1 MRSLL
6 LRVIPLSL
14 LAVLIV
20 VGAHLAMP
28 SNQYPVVEV
37 HLTQAGPAGF
47 VDTYGEMTGSA
58 VGERPVGSLYL
69 SGLLTF
75 AAGGAAWGVQRLRR
89 QRALGELEKINFRS
103 QIDQAGDRLNAAQQA
118 LESHQAQVQ
127 QLSADAATAAQQLQT
142 AHAQIQ
148 KLKQQIY
155 DLERVSPIHE
165 TQQEQ
170 QSQAVVQLRQELD
183 TSQSL
188 NHQLRQQLAE
198 ETAKVLHQQADIQR
212 LTDQCQTLGL
222 QLADHQSEID
232 QLLAQLE
239 LALQQEDEHRRSITC
254 LEGQLSH
261 QAALQSAQLENLTR
275 TVRDLKRQLRQAS
288 FQQQQATEDALTFEE
303 GCTNGKH
310 FYRLR
315 IDCEKDL
322 KKLPSRE
329 FKQLMM
335 RILDLQISPRPQDH
349 RPLNKYGYRS
359 VMSIDEGEYRICYSI
374 YEAVEHQLGEV
385 QVLVVDKRNDDK
397 VYNRLR
403 QMLG

>member
-1 MRSLL
+1 MRNPL
-6 LRVIPLSL
+6 LRLIPLSL

-37 HLTQAGPAGF
+37 HLTQAGPPGF
-47 VDTYGEMTGSA
+47 VDGYGEMAGRTGD
-58 VGERPVGSLYL
+58 RPWMPLYV
-69 SGLLTF
+69 SGLLTLV
-75 AAGGAAWGVQRLRR
+75 AGGTAWGVQRLRR
-89 QRALGELEKINFRS
+89 QRALGELEKINLRS
-103 QIDQAGDRLNAAQQA
+103 QVDQAGDRLNAAQQA

-148 KLKQQIY
+148 QLKQQIY

-170 QSQAVVQLRQELD
+170 QSQAVAQLRQELD

-188 NHQLRQQLAE
+188 NHQLRQQLTE

-212 LTDQCQTLGL
+212 LTDQCQTLSL
-222 QLADHQSEID
+222 QLAEHQSEID

-261 QAALQSAQLENLTR
+261 QAALQSAQVENLTR

>member
-1 MRSLL
+1 MRTSLL
-6 LRVIPLSL
+6 RLIPLSL
-14 LAVLIV
+14 LAVLII

-37 HLTQAGPAGF
+37 HLTQAGPPAF
-47 VDTYGEMTGSA
+47 VDGYGEMAGGA
-58 VGERPVGSLYL
+58 AGERPLGSLYL

-89 QRALGELEKINFRS
+89 QRALVELEKINLRS
-103 QIDQAGDRLNAAQQA
+103 QLDQAGDRLNAAQQA
-118 LESHQAQVQ
+118 LECHQTQVQ
-127 QLSADAATAAQQLQT
+127 QLSADAVTAAQQLQT

-148 KLKQQIY
+148 QLKQQIL
-155 DLERVSPIHE
+155 DLERTAHTHE
-165 TQQEQ
+165 TQQTGQ
-170 QSQAVVQLRQELD
+170 DQTVSQLSQALD
-183 TSQSL
+183 ASQSL
-188 NHQLRQQLAE
+188 NHQLRQQLTE
-198 ETAKVLHQQADIQR
+198 ETAKVLHQQADIER
-212 LTDQCQTLGL
+212 LTDQCQTLSL
-222 QLADHQSEID
+222 QLAEHQGEID
-232 QLLAQLE
+232 QLLVQLE
-239 LALQQEDEHRRSITC
+239 LALQQEDEQRRSITY

-261 QAALQSAQLENLTR
+261 QAALQSAQVENLSR
-275 TVRDLKRQLRQAS
+275 IVRDLKRQLRQAS

-335 RILDLQISPRPQDH
+335 RILDLQTAPRPQDH

-385 QVLVVDKRNDDK
+385 QVLVVDKRNDGR

>member
-1 MRSLL
+1 MRNPL
-6 LRVIPLSL
+6 LRLIPLSL

-37 HLTQAGPAGF
+37 HLTQAGPTGF
-47 VDTYGEMTGSA
+47 VDSYGDMAG
-58 VGERPVGSLYL
+58 RPGGDRPWGPLYL

-75 AAGGAAWGVQRLRR
+75 VAGGVVWGVQRQRR
-89 QRALGELEKINFRS
+89 QRALGELEKVSLRS
-103 QIDQAGDRLNAAQQA
+103 QIDQAGDRLNAAHQA
-118 LESHQAQVQ
+118 LEHHQAQVQ
-127 QLSADAATAAQQLQT
+127 QLSTDAATAAQQLQD
-142 AHAQIQ
+142 AHTQIQ
-148 KLKQQIY
+148 QLKQQIR
-155 DLERVSPIHE
+155 DLERTEHTYE
-165 TQQEQ
+165 TQQQ
-170 QSQAVVQLRQELD
+170 HHDQAVLQLNQQLD

-212 LTDQCQTLGL
+212 LTEECQALSR
-222 QLADHQSEID
+222 QLAEHQSEID

-239 LALQQEDEHRRSITC
+239 LALQQEDEHRRNITY

-261 QAALQSAQLENLTR
+261 QAAMQSAQAEDLTR
-275 TVRDLKRQLRQAS
+275 TVRTLKRQLRQVS

-315 IDCEKDL
+315 VDCEKDL

-335 RILDLQISPRPQDH
+335 RILDLQTSPRPQDH

-374 YEAVEHQLGEV
+374 YEAVDHQFGEV